1 MAHSLLKGKT
11 ALVTGAAQGLG
22 RAIAMQFA
30 DEGATVALFDKSK
43 RVMETCAE
51 LPGDGHKPFVLDVT
65 QYGAVKIALGA
76 LQDEWGRFDILVN
89 NAGIFY
95 GGTVL
100 TSTLD
105 EWQKVITVNLEAMFM
120 FSKFVAERMVERK
133 QGKIVNI
140 ASVAGFASRGNVGAY
155 NASKGGVMALTVSMA
170 VELAPHNIAVNA
182 VAPGMMRTAM
192 LTTEEGQDLA
202 ETEDFKRTYLDGKRI
217 PMGRVG
223 EPEEIAGTV
232 VFLASDY
239 CRYMTGQTLV
249 VDGGMTST
257 F

>member
-1 MAHSLLKGKT
+1 MAHALLKGRT
-11 ALVTGAAQGLG
+11 ALVTGAARGLG
-22 RAIAMQFA
+22 RAVAMMFA
-30 DEGATVALFDKSK
+30 QEGATMALFDKSE
-43 RVMETCAE
+43 RVRETCKE
-51 LPGDGHKPFVLDVT
+51 LEGSEHKAFVVDVT
-65 QYGAVKIALGA
+65 DYPAVESALDPLWA
-76 LQDEWGRFDILVN
+76 EWGRFDSLVN

-105 EWQKVITVNLEAMFM
+105 EWQKVMNVNLEAMFM
-120 FSKFVAERMVERK
+120 FSKFVAKRMVERHS
-133 QGKIVNI
+133 GRIVNI

-155 NASKGGVMALTVSMA
+155 NASKGGVIALTKSMA

-192 LTTEEGQDLA
+192 LTTEEGQELA

-217 PMGRVG
+217 PMRRVG
-223 EPEEIAGTV
+223 EPEEIASTV
-232 VFLASDY
+232 LFLASDY
-239 CRYMTGQTLV
+239 CRYMTGQTLI